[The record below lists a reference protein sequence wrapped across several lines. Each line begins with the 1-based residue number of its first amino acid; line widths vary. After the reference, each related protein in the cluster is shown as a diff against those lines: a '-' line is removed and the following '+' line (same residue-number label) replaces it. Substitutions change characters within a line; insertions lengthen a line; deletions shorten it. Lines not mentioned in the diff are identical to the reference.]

1 MKFGEFKKNLE
12 DSLVQICKNR
22 ITERG
27 GRPGQVTIV
36 DSDGQTEIKVYGS
49 ILETIKVPVQL
60 CGPVTTLDEIEIRNK

>member
-1 MKFGEFKKNLE
+1 MKFGEFKKVLE
-12 DSLVQICKNR
+12 DGLIQICKDR

-27 GRPGQVTIV
+27 GRPGQVTII

-60 CGPVTTLDEIEIRNK
+60 SGPATTLDEKEIES